1 MQAGGQEF
9 DPPHLHHRDKV
20 RKRTKTLLMRQQF
33 WKAEQ
38 TPSFGGLRS
47 KLRSLTSKPEL
58 DRYEIALR
66 QFHNGRIAQVVRAH
80 A

>member
-1 MQAGGQEF
+1 
-9 DPPHLHHRDKV
+9 
-20 RKRTKTLLMRQQF
+20 MRQQF
-33 WKAEQ
+33 WKVEQ

-47 KLRSLTSKPEL
+47 KLRSLTSKPKL
-58 DRYEIALR
+58 DRFEIAP